1 MKISSFSKAAL
12 LAAVFCASFLVSC
25 KKSPQ
30 KPTAPA
36 IDSLKVGL
44 IAYYT
49 FDNTGADS
57 SGNKNDGTIYD
68 ISSVTDR
75 FGHANGAY
83 SFNGTSS
90 YISVPDNQSL
100 RLNNTDFT
108 LNAWIKTNAY
118 NSSNLE
124 SILTKRI
131 YGLNEGWLF
140 GLLGYAGTPTGVIPT
155 GGIDFGPGGS
165 GSINSFGTTAVSLN
179 EWHMLTVVYTLSK
192 LQTDI
197 YIDGAQIGTV
207 TGTIDN
213 TNFIASTTGVITPNG
228 SISSLMY
235 IGRDDPSSPYN
246 SYYFNGLMDDI
257 RIFSRAISKNQIL
270 QLFTAKN

>member
-57 SGNKNDGTIYD
+57 SGNKNDGTVYD
-68 ISSVTDR
+68 INSATDR
-75 FGHANGAY
+75 FGNTNGAY
-83 SFNGTSS
+83 YFNGTSS

-118 NSSNLE
+118 GSLYAEN
-124 SILTKRI
+124 ILGKRLT
-131 YGLNEGWLF
+131 GANNGWIF
-140 GLLGYAGTPTGVIPT
+140 GILGDAVSPTGV
-155 GGIDFGPGGS
+155 IDFGPGG
-165 GSINSFGTTAVSLN
+165 GAINSFGTTVVTLN
-179 EWHMLTVVYTLSK
+179 QWHMLTIVYTLSK
-192 LQTDI
+192 LQMDM
-197 YIDGAQIGTV
+197 YIDGAKIGTV
-207 TGTIDN
+207 TGSYN
-213 TNFIASTTGVITPNG
+213 SGVFSSSSTGVISPKASETA
-228 SISSLMY
+228 LMY
-235 IGRDDPSSPYN
+235 IGRDDPSQPEGYF
-246 SYYFNGLMDDI
+246 FNGSMDDI
-257 RIFSRAISKNQIL
+257 RMYSRAISKDQIQ

>member
-1 MKISSFSKAAL
+1 MKISSLSSTAL
-12 LAAVFCASFLVSC
+12 LAAVFCTGFLISC
-25 KKSPQ
+25 KKSQQ
-30 KPTAPA
+30 KPIAPA

-57 SGNKNDGTIYD
+57 SGNKNDGAIYD
-68 ISSVTDR
+68 ITSAADR

-83 SFNGTSS
+83 SLNGTSS

-108 LNAWIKTNAY
+108 LNVWIKTNAY

-124 SILTKRI
+124 DILTKRI

-140 GLLGYAGTPTGVIPT
+140 GFLGYAGTPTGVIPT

-165 GSINSFGTTAVSLN
+165 GSINSFGTTAVGLN
-179 EWHMLTVVYTLSK
+179 QWHMLTVVYTLSK
-192 LQTDI
+192 SQTDM
-197 YIDGAQIGTV
+197 YIDGAQVGTV
-207 TGTIDN
+207 IGTIDN

-228 SISSLMY
+228 TISSPMY

-246 SYYFNGLMDDI
+246 GYYFNGLMDDLCM
-257 RIFSRAISKNQIL
+257 FSRAISKSQIQ
-270 QLFTAKN
+270 QLFTAKD